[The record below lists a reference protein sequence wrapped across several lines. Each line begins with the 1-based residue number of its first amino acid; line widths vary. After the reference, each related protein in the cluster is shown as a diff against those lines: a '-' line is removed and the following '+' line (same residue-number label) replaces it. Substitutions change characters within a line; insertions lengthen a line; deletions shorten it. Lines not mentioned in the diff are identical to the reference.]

1 MDQDENRSRES
12 TLPGGMVEVLSRWED
27 SGGEW
32 RILSTGDEW
41 IEVGLFACDGKEEMS
56 RVSGARTSVLRSYL
70 NGRLGSR
77 DEVP

>member
-1 MDQDENRSRES
+1 MDQDENSSRES